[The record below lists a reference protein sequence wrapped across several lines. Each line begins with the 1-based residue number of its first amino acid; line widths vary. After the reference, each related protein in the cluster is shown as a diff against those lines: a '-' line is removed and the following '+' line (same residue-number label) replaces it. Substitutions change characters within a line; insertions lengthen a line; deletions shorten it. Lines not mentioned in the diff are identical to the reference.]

1 MKLPLCYYGN
11 PVLRKKCTPV
21 EQITDEIKTLI
32 KDLEE
37 TMEAYAGLGIS
48 APQVGKSLAI
58 FLVRYPIEDESSHRY
73 DRAPLKV
80 YINPKLSQPSQET
93 WVHEEGCLSIPKVYA
108 DVERPFTITITALDI
123 DGKEFSEELSGWHA
137 RVVMHENDHINGV
150 LFVDRISE
158 KSRNRIEPALRT
170 IKKKH
175 GTTNAPH
182 QDHTEEAKSKHTH
195 VHHEHGHGCGCAH

>member
-11 PVLRKKCTPV
+11 PVLRKKCVPV
-21 EQITDEIKTLI
+21 EQITDEIRAFI
-32 KDLEE
+32 KDLED

-58 FLVRYPIEDESSHRY
+58 FLVRYPIEDSDSHRY
-73 DRAPLKV
+73 ERAPLKV
-80 YINPKLSQPSQET
+80 YINPRLSDPSQET
-93 WVHEEGCLSIPKVYA
+93 WIHEEGCLSIPKVYE
-108 DVERPFTITITALDI
+108 DVKRPLEITITALDI
-123 DGKEFSEELSGWHA
+123 DGKEFTEKLSGWPA

-158 KSRNRIEPALRT
+158 KKRNQLEPALRL

-175 GTTNAPH
+175 GSGNVVHNDLLIAEGRS
-182 QDHTEEAKSKHTH
+182 DHHELGQ
-195 VHHEHGHGCGCAH
+195 HEHGHGCGC